1 MRSMCAR
8 HSGLRG
14 DRGGECVARST
25 AVEKTSIWRPATAGM
40 PNLACTI
47 SPCASQAPRQ
57 DMKRL
62 GHAVRSHPAQMRK
75 TLQHAV
81 STLLARFGRTRD
93 HC

>member
-1 MRSMCAR
+1 MRSISAR

-47 SPCASQAPRQ
+47 SPYAFASAPRQ
-57 DMKRL
+57 DIPELK
-62 GHAVRSHPAQMRK
+62 HAFQIYTAQKRK
-75 TLQHAV
+75 TLHVAV
-81 STLLARFGRTRD
+81 L
-93 HC
+93 